1 METLIDRLM
10 IVRERIAAAAQRA
23 GRDLETIRL
32 VGVTKAQPVE
42 AIRAAL
48 DAGLRDI
55 GENRVQEA
63 EAKMTALEAE
73 RHRLTWH
80 LIGHLQ
86 TNKAKKAAVLFDMV
100 HSVDSLRL
108 ALLLERYAAEARR
121 EAGWR
126 LPVLLQ
132 VNVSGEATKSG
143 FDLYGWETQPDVY
156 ERFCADV
163 EQILALPHLDVRG
176 LMTIA
181 PWAPDPEAAR
191 PVFRATRRLSDAL
204 AQRFPIAPWR
214 DLSMGMTDDF
224 EVAIEEGA
232 TIVRIGRAIFGER

>member
-1 METLIDRLM
+1 METFIDRLR

-23 GRDLETIRL
+23 HRDPATIRL

-48 DAGLRDI
+48 DAGLREI

-86 TNKAKKAAVLFDMV
+86 TNKAKKAAMVFDMV

-108 ALLLERYAAEARR
+108 AQAINRYAAEVRR
-121 EAGWR
+121 DPGRR
-126 LPVLLQ
+126 LPILLQ

-156 ERFCADV
+156 ERFLRRCRADTGAAAPGCARIDDDC
-163 EQILALPHLDVRG
+163 ALG
-176 LMTIA
+176 
-181 PWAPDPEAAR
+181 AR
-191 PVFRATRRLSDAL
+191 PRSGASRVPRDA
-204 AQRFPIAPWR
+204 AP
-214 DLSMGMTDDF
+214 
-224 EVAIEEGA
+224 A
-232 TIVRIGRAIFGER
+232 

>member
-1 METLIDRLM
+1 METLTERLSA
-10 IVRERIAAAAQRA
+10 VRERIAAAARRVD
-23 GRDLETIRL
+23 RDPATVLL

-42 AIRAAL
+42 VIRAAL

-63 EAKMTALEAE
+63 EAKMAMLGAE
-73 RHRLTWH
+73 RDRPIWH

-86 TNKAKKAAVLFDMV
+86 TNKAKKAAMMFDMV

-108 ALLLERYAAEARR
+108 AQMLDRYVVEARR
-121 EAGWR
+121 KAPRR

-143 FDLYGWETQPDVY
+143 FDLCNWDTEPDVY
-156 ERFCADV
+156 ERFCANV
-163 EQILALPHLDVRG
+163 EPILALPHLEVRG

-181 PWAPDPEAAR
+181 PWSSDPESAR
-191 PVFRATRRLSDAL
+191 PVFRAVRRLRDAL
-204 AQRFPIAPWR
+204 AQRFPAAPWR

>member
-1 METLIDRLM
+1 METLTERLAA
-10 IVRERIAAAAQRA
+10 VRERIAAAARRVN
-23 GRDLETIRL
+23 RDPATIRL
-32 VGVTKAQPVE
+32 VGVTKAHPAEV
-42 AIRAAL
+42 IRAAL
-48 DAGLRDI
+48 DAGLSDI

-63 EAKMTALEAE
+63 EAKIAALAAE

-86 TNKAKKAAVLFDMV
+86 TNKAKKAAMLFDMV

-108 ALLLERYAAEARR
+108 AQVLDRHAADVHRVAKD
-121 EAGWR
+121 R

-132 VNVSGEATKSG
+132 VNVSGEATKFG
-143 FDLYGWETQPDVY
+143 FDLCGWDEQPDIY

-163 EQILALPHLDVRG
+163 EQILTLPRLEVRG

-181 PWAPDPEAAR
+181 PWAPDPEQAR
-191 PVFRATRRLSDAL
+191 PIFRAVRRLRDDL
-204 AQRFPIAPWR
+204 AQRFPAIAWR
-214 DLSMGMTDDF
+214 ELSMGMTDDF

-232 TIVRIGRAIFGER
+232 TMVRIGRAIFGER

>member
-1 METLIDRLM
+1 METLTERLTA
-10 IVRERIAAAAQRA
+10 VRERIAAAARRVN
-23 GRDLETIRL
+23 RDPATIRL
-32 VGVTKAQPVE
+32 VGVTKAHPVE
-42 AIRAAL
+42 VIRAAL
-48 DAGLRDI
+48 DAGLSDI

-63 EAKMTALEAE
+63 EAKMAALAAE

-86 TNKAKKAAVLFDMV
+86 TNKAKKAAMLFDMV

-108 ALLLERYAAEARR
+108 AQILDRYAAEVRR
-121 EAGWR
+121 EAQGR
-126 LPVLLQ
+126 LPILLQ

-143 FDLYGWETQPDVY
+143 FALRGWETHPDIY

-181 PWAPDPEAAR
+181 PWRPDPEQAR
-191 PVFRATRRLSDAL
+191 PVFRAVRRLRDDL
-204 AQRFPIAPWR
+204 AQRFPAAAWR

-232 TIVRIGRAIFGER
+232 TIVRVGRAIFGER

>member
-1 METLIDRLM
+1 METFIDRLM
-10 IVRERIAAAAQRA
+10 IVRERIAAAARRA
-23 GRDLETIRL
+23 GRDPETVRL

-73 RHRLTWH
+73 RYRLTWH

-86 TNKAKKAAVLFDMV
+86 TNKAKKAAMVFDTV

-108 ALLLERYAAEARR
+108 AQAINRYATEVRR
-121 EAGWR
+121 DPGRR
-126 LPVLLQ
+126 LPILLQ

-143 FDLYGWETQPDVY
+143 FDLYGWKRSPMCMSVFAPMSSRYWRCRTWT
-156 ERFCADV
+156 CA
-163 EQILALPHLDVRG
+163 G
-176 LMTIA
+176 
-181 PWAPDPEAAR
+181 
-191 PVFRATRRLSDAL
+191 
-204 AQRFPIAPWR
+204 
-214 DLSMGMTDDF
+214 
-224 EVAIEEGA
+224 
-232 TIVRIGRAIFGER
+232 